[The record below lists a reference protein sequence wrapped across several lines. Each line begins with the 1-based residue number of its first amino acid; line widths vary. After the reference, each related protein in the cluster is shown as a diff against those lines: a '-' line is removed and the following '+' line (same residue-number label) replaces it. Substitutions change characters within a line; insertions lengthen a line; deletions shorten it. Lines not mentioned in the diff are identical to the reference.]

1 MFSRFPEIDS
11 SLPCAALP
19 GRAMSFLRRTLL
31 RVPGLLRA
39 KQRLEAK
46 GRLLRVFPRN
56 AVGVEIGVHE
66 GDYAERILRA
76 ARPRQLHLVDPWRF
90 FEEARYAEAIYG
102 GRAGSQAVMDARFE
116 AVSQRFRG
124 EIESGRVVVHRATCE
139 DFGARYRGEV
149 LDFAYID
156 GDHSFEG
163 VSADLRTLV
172 PLLRPGGIVAGDDYG
187 VSGWWEQ
194 GVTRAVDAWIA
205 EHPGTH
211 LQRLGSQY
219 WFLRPET

>member
-1 MFSRFPEIDS
+1 MS
-11 SLPCAALP
+11 S
-19 GRAMSFLRRTLL
+19 LRRTLL

-39 KQRLEAK
+39 KQHLEAR
-46 GRLLRVFPRN
+46 GRLLRILPRN

-66 GDYAERILRA
+66 GDYAARMLRVA
-76 ARPRQLHLVDPWRF
+76 TPRQLHLVDPWRF
-90 FEEARYAEAIYG
+90 FEDARYTEAVYG
-102 GRAGSQAVMDARFE
+102 GQAGSQEVMDARWE
-116 AVSQRFRG
+116 AVRERFRE
-124 EIESGRVVVHRATCE
+124 EIESGRVIVHRATTE
-139 DFGARYRGEV
+139 EFGARYRGES

-187 VSGWWEQ
+187 VAGWWEQ

-205 EHPGTH
+205 DHPDT
-211 LQRLGSQY
+211 RLHRRGSQF
-219 WFLRPET
+219 WFLRPPV

>member
-1 MFSRFPEIDS
+1 MIS
-11 SLPCAALP
+11 
-19 GRAMSFLRRTLL
+19 LRRALL

-66 GDYAERILRA
+66 GDYAARILRG
-76 ARPRQLHLVDPWRF
+76 ARPRQLHLVDPWRY
-90 FEEARYAEAIYG
+90 FENARYAEAVYG

-116 AVSQRFRG
+116 AVCGRFRE
-124 EIESGRVVVHRATCE
+124 EIDSGRVQVHRATCA
-139 DFGARYRGEV
+139 DFGARYRGET

-163 VSADLRTLV
+163 VCEDLRTLV

-187 VSGWWEQ
+187 VAGWWEQ

-205 EHPGTH
+205 DHPGSR

-219 WFLRPET
+219 WFETPLG

>member
-1 MFSRFPEIDS
+1 MS
-11 SLPCAALP
+11 SLR
-19 GRAMSFLRRTLL
+19 RALL

-46 GRLLRVFPRN
+46 GRLLRVLPRD
-56 AVGVEIGVHE
+56 ALGVEIGVHE
-66 GDYAERILRA
+66 GDYAARILRA
-76 ARPRQLHLVDPWRF
+76 AHPRQLHLVDPWRF
-90 FEEARYAEAIYG
+90 FDDARYAEAVYG
-102 GRAGSQAVMDARFE
+102 GQAGSQAVMDARFA
-116 AVSQRFRG
+116 AVEQRFRE
-124 EIESGRVVVHRATCE
+124 EIDSGRVCVHRSTCE
-139 DFGARYRGEV
+139 EFGAHYCGEA

-187 VSGWWEQ
+187 AVGWWDQ

-205 EHPGTH
+205 DHPGT
-211 LQRLGSQY
+211 RLRRMGSQY
-219 WFLRPET
+219 WFLRPGS